1 MVVINRT
8 CTTCNNEF
16 ELHFRY
22 QMEEHVERDEQGVA
36 HTRHTFY
43 CSQRCLE
50 ASHRGRTDGAV
61 PCDACATRFEVEFA
75 SQVLFTGGRRHYACS
90 PECRT
95 RVLSGVRSVR
105 LGQLLDPAYPIEN
118 DAQGG
123 DGDELAAPV
132 GPSAFALAVSA
143 DGEPSNDQ
151 SASPPAVSETPAP
164 PLASV
169 SQTPAPPLASVS
181 QTPAPPLASVS
192 QTPAP
197 PLATVAELR
206 PATRAAEI
214 PMRSR
219 GAASPKVL
227 AVFNHKGGT
236 GKTTTA
242 VHVAAGLAARGAK
255 VLLVDADG
263 QGNVGASL
271 GLEAE
276 RSLYHVLVMGLPFEQ
291 ARVAARPN
299 LDVIVANETLAAAE
313 LYIAGQ
319 RNRDRVMA
327 SRLARAREIYDY
339 VIVDCSPSLSLLNQ
353 NALVLAD
360 AVLCPVACDY
370 LSLIGIR
377 QVVRTVKHV
386 NKILN
391 HPVNFWGV
399 LPTLFDSRA
408 RICNEALDTL
418 KKNFRDVCLD
428 PIHFAIKVKE
438 APSVGKTLFE
448 YAPNSSAAA
457 DYWRVIE
464 RLMQVEP
471 ARDEAGLAGGLG

>member
-22 QMEEHVERDEQGVA
+22 QMEEHAEPDEQGVA
-36 HTRHTFY
+36 QTRYTFY

-61 PCDACATRFEVEFA
+61 PCDACATRFKVEFA

-90 PECRT
+90 PECRS

-105 LGQLLDPAYPIEN
+105 LGQLLDPSYPIEHDPQAAEN
-118 DAQGG
+118 DE
-123 DGDELAAPV
+123 DV
-132 GPSAFALAVSA
+132 ALATPPVSA
-143 DGEPSNDQ
+143 IAAIAATADVEPSNDE
-151 SASPPAVSETPAP
+151 SVAGPAVVPQVSETPAP
-164 PLASV
+164 PM
-169 SQTPAPPLASVS
+169 
-181 QTPAPPLASVS
+181 
-192 QTPAP
+192 
-197 PLATVAELR
+197 ATVAELR
-206 PATRAAEI
+206 PATKPAEI

-219 GAASPKVL
+219 SAASPRVL

-327 SRLARAREIYDY
+327 TRLARAREIYDY

-448 YAPNSSAAA
+448 YAPNSSAAG

-464 RLMQVEP
+464 RLMQVES

>member
-22 QMEEHVERDEQGVA
+22 QMEEHVEKDDQGVA

-90 PECRT
+90 PDCRT

-105 LGQLLDPAYPIEN
+105 LGQLLDPAYPIGTEEQ
-118 DAQGG
+118 APES
-123 DGDELAAPV
+123 DEPPVVFGTAAAICAP
-132 GPSAFALAVSA
+132 GSAA
-143 DGEPSNDQ
+143 EPSNDQ
-151 SASPPAVSETPAP
+151 SRPLESARAAVVETPAP
-164 PLASV
+164 PM
-169 SQTPAPPLASVS
+169 
-181 QTPAPPLASVS
+181 
-192 QTPAP
+192 
-197 PLATVAELR
+197 ATVAELR
-206 PATRAAEI
+206 PVTKPADI
-214 PMRSR
+214 PMQKR
-219 GAASPKVL
+219 GAANPRVL

-263 QGNVGASL
+263 QGNVAASL

-291 ARVAARPN
+291 ARIAARPN
-299 LDVIVANETLAAAE
+299 LDVIAANETLAAAE

-327 SRLARAREIYDY
+327 SRLARARETYDY

-418 KKNFRDVCLD
+418 KKNFRDVCLE

-448 YAPNSSAAA
+448 YAPNSSAAG

>member
-8 CTTCNNEF
+8 CTTCTNEF

-22 QMEEHVERDEQGVA
+22 QMEERSETNESGVA
-36 HTRHTFY
+36 QTRYTFY

-50 ASHRGRTDGAV
+50 ASHRERTDGAV
-61 PCDACATRFEVEFA
+61 ACDACATRFEVELA

-90 PECRT
+90 PDCRT

-105 LGQLLDPAYPIEN
+105 LGQLLDPAYPLE
-118 DAQGG
+118 AEEASAA
-123 DGDELAAPV
+123 ELTPV
-132 GPSAFALAVSA
+132 L
-143 DGEPSNDQ
+143 
-151 SASPPAVSETPAP
+151 

-169 SQTPAPPLASVS
+169 TPTPAPV
-181 QTPAPPLASVS
+181 
-192 QTPAP
+192 
-197 PLATVAELR
+197 ATVTELR
-206 PATRAAEI
+206 PAEKR
-214 PMRSR
+214 PD
-219 GAASPKVL
+219 ASPAMRPSGVPQVL

-242 VHVAAGLAARGAK
+242 VHVAAGLAVRGAR

-263 QGNVGASL
+263 QGNVAASL

-291 ARVAARPN
+291 ARISARPN

-327 SRLARAREIYDY
+327 SRLARAREVYDY
-339 VIVDCSPSLSLLNQ
+339 VIIDCSPSLSLLNQ
-353 NALVLAD
+353 NALVAAD

-377 QVVRTVKHV
+377 QVLRTVKHV

-399 LPTLFDSRA
+399 LPTLYDSRA

-418 KKNFRDVCLD
+418 KKNFKDVCLE

-438 APSVGKTLFE
+438 APSMGKTLFE
-448 YAPNSSAAA
+448 YAPNSSAAG

-464 RLMQVEP
+464 RLMQIDETS
-471 ARDEAGLAGGLG
+471 RDEASLAGGAG

>member
-1 MVVINRT
+1 MVVINRN
-8 CTTCNNEF
+8 CTICQNEF

-22 QMEEHVERDEQGVA
+22 QMEERTEQDESGA
-36 HTRHTFY
+36 SHTRYTFY

-50 ASHRGRTDGAV
+50 ASHHGRADGAV
-61 PCDACATRFEVEFA
+61 ACDACATRFEVELA

-95 RVLSGVRSVR
+95 RILSGVRAVR
-105 LGQLLDPAYPIEN
+105 LGQLLDPAYPLEN
-118 DAQGG
+118 DEQAQAPAAVT
-123 DGDELAAPV
+123 LARAASP
-132 GPSAFALAVSA
+132 G
-143 DGEPSNDQ
+143 
-151 SASPPAVSETPAP
+151 ASPPPLKAEP

-169 SQTPAPPLASVS
+169 APLRPTPPPLAE
-181 QTPAPPLASVS
+181 APSSRPRSASGS
-192 QTPAP
+192 
-197 PLATVAELR
+197 
-206 PATRAAEI
+206 
-214 PMRSR
+214 S
-219 GAASPKVL
+219 SPRVL

-242 VHVAAGLAARGAK
+242 VHVAAGLAARGAR

-263 QGNVGASL
+263 QGNVAASL

-291 ARVAARPN
+291 AKLAARPN
-299 LDVIVANETLAAAE
+299 LDVIAANETLAAAE

-327 SRLARAREIYDY
+327 SRLGRAREIYDY

-428 PIHFAIKVKE
+428 PIHFAIRVKE
-438 APSVGKTLFE
+438 APSLGKTLFE

-464 RLMQVEP
+464 RLMNVETS
-471 ARDEAGLAGGLG
+471 RDQASLAGGVG

>member
-22 QMEEHVERDEQGVA
+22 QMEEHTEQDAQGVA
-36 HTRHTFY
+36 QTRYTFY

-90 PECRT
+90 PECRS

-105 LGQLLDPAYPIEN
+105 LGQLLDPSYPIEHDPQAAEN
-118 DAQGG
+118 DE
-123 DGDELAAPV
+123 DV
-132 GPSAFALAVSA
+132 ALATPPVSA
-143 DGEPSNDQ
+143 SAASAASADVEPSNDE
-151 SASPPAVSETPAP
+151 SVPGPALVPQVSETPAP
-164 PLASV
+164 PM
-169 SQTPAPPLASVS
+169 
-181 QTPAPPLASVS
+181 
-192 QTPAP
+192 
-197 PLATVAELR
+197 ATVAELR
-206 PATRAAEI
+206 PATKPAEI

-219 GAASPKVL
+219 SAATPRVL

-291 ARVAARPN
+291 ARVVARPN

-327 SRLARAREIYDY
+327 TRLARAREIYDY

-448 YAPNSSAAA
+448 YAPNSSAAG

>member
-1 MVVINRT
+1 MVVINRN
-8 CTTCNNEF
+8 CTICKNEF

-22 QMEEHVERDEQGVA
+22 QMEEHSETDADGVA
-36 HTRHTFY
+36 QTRHTYY

-50 ASHRGRTDGAV
+50 ASHRGRADGAV
-61 PCDACATRFEVEFA
+61 ACDACATRFEVELA

-90 PECRT
+90 ADCRT
-95 RVLSGVRSVR
+95 RILSGVRSVR
-105 LGQLLDPAYPIEN
+105 LGQLLDPTYAVEN
-118 DAQGG
+118 D
-123 DGDELAAPV
+123 ESVTPV
-132 GPSAFALAVSA
+132 
-143 DGEPSNDQ
+143 EPVVV
-151 SASPPAVSETPAP
+151 ATTPNP
-164 PLASV
+164 G
-169 SQTPAPPLASVS
+169 
-181 QTPAPPLASVS
+181 
-192 QTPAP
+192 
-197 PLATVAELR
+197 TVVELR
-206 PATRAAEI
+206 PTAKNPANPPPRL
-214 PMRSR
+214 
-219 GAASPKVL
+219 GAQHPKVL

-242 VHVAAGLAARGAK
+242 VHVAAGLASRGQR
-255 VLLVDADG
+255 VLLIDADG
-263 QGNVGASL
+263 QGNVAASL

-291 ARVAARPN
+291 AVVKARPN
-299 LDVIVANETLAAAE
+299 LDVIAANETLAAAE

-327 SRLARAREIYDY
+327 SRLGRARESYDY

-360 AVLCPVACDY
+360 AVLCPVACDF

-399 LPTLFDSRA
+399 LPTMYDGRA
-408 RICNEALDTL
+408 RICNEALETL
-418 KKNFRDVCLD
+418 KSNFKDVCLD
-428 PIHFAIKVKE
+428 PIHFVIKAKE

-457 DYWRVIE
+457 DYGRVIE
-464 RLMQVEP
+464 RLMQVEKVEP
-471 ARDEAGLAGGLG
+471 ARDDASLAGGLG

>member
-1 MVVINRT
+1 MVVINRQ
-8 CTTCNNEF
+8 CSICQNEF

-22 QMEEHVERDEQGVA
+22 QMEERTEQDANGA
-36 HTRHTFY
+36 SQQRCTFY

-50 ASHRGRTDGAV
+50 ASHRGRVDGSVA
-61 PCDACATRFEVEFA
+61 CDACASRFEVELA

-90 PECRT
+90 NECRG
-95 RVLSGVRSVR
+95 RILAGARSVR
-105 LGQLLDPAYPIEN
+105 LGQIQDPTYPLEVDETPATLAHTPVPPAN
-118 DAQGG
+118 DATR
-123 DGDELAAPV
+123 
-132 GPSAFALAVSA
+132 
-143 DGEPSNDQ
+143 
-151 SASPPAVSETPAP
+151 TPAP
-164 PLASV
+164 PRVSPEAVRLAGADTEPA
-169 SQTPAPPLASVS
+169 SQP
-181 QTPAPPLASVS
+181 
-192 QTPAP
+192 
-197 PLATVAELR
+197 R
-206 PATRAAEI
+206 P
-214 PMRSR
+214 RSGPR
-219 GAASPKVL
+219 VL

-263 QGNVGASL
+263 QGNVGVSL
-271 GLEAE
+271 GISAE

-291 ARVAARPN
+291 ACVAARPN

-327 SRLARAREIYDY
+327 TRLARAREVYDY
-339 VIVDCSPSLSLLNQ
+339 VIIDCSPSLSLLNQ
-353 NALVLAD
+353 NALVAAD

-370 LSLIGIR
+370 LSLIGVR

-399 LPTLFDSRA
+399 LPTLYDSRA

-428 PIHFAIKVKE
+428 PIHFVIRVKE
-438 APSVGKTLFE
+438 APSLGKTLYE
-448 YAPNSSAAA
+448 YAPTASATA
-457 DYWRVIE
+457 DYWRVID
-464 RLMQVEP
+464 RLMQAET
-471 ARDEAGLAGGLG
+471 ARETTSLAGALG

>member
-22 QMEEHVERDEQGVA
+22 QMEEHTEQDAEGVA
-36 HTRHTFY
+36 RTQYTFY

-50 ASHRGRTDGAV
+50 ASHRGRTDGSVA
-61 PCDACATRFEVEFA
+61 CDACATRFEVELA
-75 SQVLFTGGRRHYACS
+75 SHVLFTGGRRHYACG
-90 PECRT
+90 PECRA
-95 RVLSGVRSVR
+95 RILAGVRSVR
-105 LGQLLDPAYPIEN
+105 LGQLLDPSYPIEN

-123 DGDELAAPV
+123 DADEPAAPM
-132 GPSAFALAVSA
+132 GPSELALAVAA
-143 DGEPSNDQ
+143 DVEPSNDGTLGPVVV
-151 SASPPAVSETPAP
+151 APEPVPAPVTPAP
-164 PLASV
+164 PM
-169 SQTPAPPLASVS
+169 
-181 QTPAPPLASVS
+181 
-192 QTPAP
+192 
-197 PLATVAELR
+197 ATVAELR
-206 PATRAAEI
+206 PATKPAEI
-214 PMRSR
+214 PMRPRS
-219 GAASPKVL
+219 AANPKVL

-263 QGNVGASL
+263 QGNVAASL
-271 GLEAE
+271 GVEAE

-291 ARVAARPN
+291 ARVVARQN

-327 SRLARAREIYDY
+327 SRLARAREVYDY

-448 YAPNSSAAA
+448 YAPNTSAAA

>member
-1 MVVINRT
+1 MVVINRI

-22 QMEEHVERDEQGVA
+22 QMEEHVERDDQGVA
-36 HTRHTFY
+36 QTRHTFY

-90 PECRT
+90 PDCRT

-118 DAQGG
+118 DAPPAEP
-123 DGDELAAPV
+123 DELVAPVSAFAAELAA
-132 GPSAFALAVSA
+132 SALEA
-143 DGEPSNDQ
+143 SNDG
-151 SASPPAVSETPAP
+151 PAPTEVVETPTAGPVVETVAP
-164 PLASV
+164 PM
-169 SQTPAPPLASVS
+169 
-181 QTPAPPLASVS
+181 
-192 QTPAP
+192 
-197 PLATVAELR
+197 ATVAELR
-206 PATRAAEI
+206 RTAPASKSAEI

-219 GAASPKVL
+219 AAASPRVL

-263 QGNVGASL
+263 QGNVAASL

-291 ARVAARPN
+291 ARIAARPN
-299 LDVIVANETLAAAE
+299 LDVIAANETLAAAE

-327 SRLARAREIYDY
+327 SRLARARETYDY

-448 YAPNSSAAA
+448 YAPNSSAAG

>member
-1 MVVINRT
+1 MVVISRT

-22 QMEEHVERDEQGVA
+22 QMEEHTEHDAQGVA
-36 HTRHTFY
+36 QTRYTFY

-61 PCDACATRFEVEFA
+61 PCDACATRFEVELA

-90 PECRT
+90 TECRS
-95 RVLSGVRSVR
+95 RILAGVRSVR
-105 LGQLLDPAYPIEN
+105 LGQLLDPSYPIESN
-118 DAQGG
+118 PQAAD
-123 DGDELAAPV
+123 DDEPSAPV
-132 GPSAFALAVSA
+132 GPSPFALAVGVDA
-143 DGEPSNDQ
+143 ELEPSNDGNDAA
-151 SASPPAVSETPAP
+151 SATPAP
-164 PLASV
+164 PNV
-169 SQTPAPPLASVS
+169 SAAAPAPPSVS
-181 QTPAPPLASVS
+181 AAAPSA
-192 QTPAP
+192 TPAP

-206 PATRAAEI
+206 PATKPAEI
-214 PMRSR
+214 PMRAR
-219 GAASPKVL
+219 GAARPQVL

-263 QGNVGASL
+263 QGNVAASL

-291 ARVAARPN
+291 ARIAARPN
-299 LDVIVANETLAAAE
+299 LDVIAANETLAAAE

-327 SRLARAREIYDY
+327 SRLSRARETYDY

-418 KKNFRDVCLD
+418 KKNFKDVCLD
-428 PIHFAIKVKE
+428 PIHFVIKVKE

-448 YAPNSSAAA
+448 YAPNSSAAG

-471 ARDEAGLAGGLG
+471 ARDQAGLAGGLG

>member
-1 MVVINRT
+1 MVANNRI

-22 QMEEHVERDEQGVA
+22 QMEEHVEQDDQGVA
-36 HTRHTFY
+36 QTRHTFY

-61 PCDACATRFEVEFA
+61 ACDACATRFEVEFA

-90 PECRT
+90 PDCRT
-95 RVLSGVRSVR
+95 RILSGVRSVR
-105 LGQLLDPAYPIEN
+105 LGQLLDPAYPLEN
-118 DAQGG
+118 DEQ
-123 DGDELAAPV
+123 AAPV
-132 GPSAFALAVSA
+132 GDSASTFAATA
-143 DGEPSNDQ
+143 GAEPSNDQ
-151 SASPPAVSETPAP
+151 SPPPPAAVETPAMP
-164 PLASV
+164 M
-169 SQTPAPPLASVS
+169 
-181 QTPAPPLASVS
+181 
-192 QTPAP
+192 
-197 PLATVAELR
+197 ATVAELR
-206 PATRAAEI
+206 PATKAGDI
-214 PMRSR
+214 PIQKR
-219 GAASPKVL
+219 GAANPRVL

-263 QGNVGASL
+263 QGNVAASL

-291 ARVAARPN
+291 ARIAARPN
-299 LDVIVANETLAAAE
+299 LDVIAANETLAAAE

-327 SRLARAREIYDY
+327 SRLARARETYDY
-339 VIVDCSPSLSLLNQ
+339 VIIDCSPSLSLLNQ

-448 YAPNSSAAA
+448 YAPNSSAAG

-464 RLMQVEP
+464 RLMQVES

>member
-1 MVVINRT
+1 MIVINRT

-22 QMEEHVERDEQGVA
+22 QMEERREPDESGAPQ
-36 HTRHTFY
+36 TRFAYY

-50 ASHRGRTDGAV
+50 ASHRERTDGAV
-61 PCDACATRFEVEFA
+61 ACDACATRFEVELA

-90 PECRT
+90 AECRT
-95 RVLSGVRSVR
+95 RILSGVRSVR
-105 LGQLLDPAYPIEN
+105 LGQLLDPAYAIEHEEP
-118 DAQGG
+118 AAVSS
-123 DGDELAAPV
+123 AAPV
-132 GPSAFALAVSA
+132 APVVELHPV
-143 DGEPSNDQ
+143 EKMP
-151 SASPPAVSETPAP
+151 PPAASGRPSSAP
-164 PLASV
+164 
-169 SQTPAPPLASVS
+169 Q
-181 QTPAPPLASVS
+181 
-192 QTPAP
+192 
-197 PLATVAELR
+197 
-206 PATRAAEI
+206 
-214 PMRSR
+214 
-219 GAASPKVL
+219 VL

-242 VHVAAGLAARGAK
+242 VHVAAGLAARGAR
-255 VLLVDADG
+255 VLLIDADG

-291 ARVAARPN
+291 ARVSARPG

-327 SRLARAREIYDY
+327 SRLARARDSYEYI
-339 VIVDCSPSLSLLNQ
+339 IIDCSPSLSLLNQ
-353 NALVLAD
+353 NALVAAD

-377 QVVRTVKHV
+377 QVLRTVKHV

-418 KKNFRDVCLD
+418 KKNFKDVCLD

-448 YAPNSSAAA
+448 YAPNSSAAN

-464 RLMQVEP
+464 RLLHVETS
-471 ARDEAGLAGGLG
+471 RDEASLAKGVG

>member
-22 QMEEHVERDEQGVA
+22 QMEEHTEHDAEGVA
-36 HTRHTFY
+36 RTHYTFY

-50 ASHRGRTDGAV
+50 ASHRGRTDGSVA
-61 PCDACATRFEVEFA
+61 CDACATRFEVELA
-75 SQVLFTGGRRHYACS
+75 SHVLFTGGRRHYACG
-90 PECRT
+90 PECRA
-95 RVLSGVRSVR
+95 RILAGVRSVR
-105 LGQLLDPAYPIEN
+105 LGQLLDPSYPIEN
-118 DAQGG
+118 EGERGQGADA
-123 DGDELAAPV
+123 DEPVAPM
-132 GPSAFALAVSA
+132 GPSELALAVA
-143 DGEPSNDQ
+143 AEAEPSNDGTP
-151 SASPPAVSETPAP
+151 APAAPAPELSPVPVTPAP
-164 PLASV
+164 PM
-169 SQTPAPPLASVS
+169 
-181 QTPAPPLASVS
+181 
-192 QTPAP
+192 
-197 PLATVAELR
+197 ATVAELR
-206 PATRAAEI
+206 PATKPAEI
-214 PMRSR
+214 PMRPRS
-219 GAASPKVL
+219 AANPKVL

-263 QGNVGASL
+263 QGNVAASL
-271 GLEAE
+271 GVEAE

-291 ARVAARPN
+291 ARVVARPN

-327 SRLARAREIYDY
+327 SRLARAREVYDY

-448 YAPNSSAAA
+448 YAPNTSAAA